1 MSVDISTIKVLTK
14 KLALIKLKKYDSL
27 SQVKEDFDEI
37 ATEFIELNSDDQQ
50 VIEQLN
56 YAANYFNLLTEEDF
70 SSNDQKKINESL
82 AIKSRFAKELNVVL
96 VKYRKEIGLL

>member
-1 MSVDISTIKVLTK
+1 MSVDITTIKALTK

-37 ATEFIELNSDDQQ
+37 ATEFIEFNSDDQQ

-56 YAANYFNLLTEEDF
+56 CAANYFNLLTEEDF

-82 AIKSRFAKELNVVL
+82 AIKSRFTKELNVVL
-96 VKYRKEIGLL
+96 VKYRKELSLL